1 MFDFLNTIILNV
13 VLVLHCIYS
22 SNKIMHLYIALGF
35 YAFQSFFFAVIYDL
49 WIIHSSYFISGFG
62 AGNKMID
69 PLCSHIGIAF

>member
-1 MFDFLNTIILNV
+1 MGPLKYCIILNV
-13 VLVLHCIYS
+13 VLVLPCIYS
-22 SNKIMHLYIALGF
+22 SNIIMHLYISLGF
-35 YAFQSFFFAVIYDL
+35 YAFQSVFFAVIYDL